1 MLPRLKILFED
12 EHILV
17 CVKPAGMPCESDR
30 SGAPDLLNIVKSHL
44 LGSYAALLHRLDRP
58 VGGVMVFAKNK
69 SAAAALSLDIKKHSQ
84 GIDGFFEKEYLAVLT
99 ERTYKGDTKNQ
110 AGKITQADTQKQAGR
125 ITQADM
131 QKQAGKIT
139 QVGSS
144 WHDLSDYIAKDTKT
158 NSSFITTKED
168 SRGKL
173 AVLSYYIENKREI
186 SLPGLLGSDI
196 SPSGGTLTLLLVRIR
211 LKTGRHHQIRVQMQE
226 HLGGIWGDKKY
237 NPLFQPRLD
246 YKKIQAEFNNPDCRV
261 GELALFSSTLGFLH
275 PVTKEKLRFEAS
287 PSNSVFPF
295 FLP

>member
-30 SGAPDLLNIVKSHL
+30 SGAPDLLNIVKTHL
-44 LGSYAALLHRLDRP
+44 SGSYTALLHRLDRP

-69 SAAAALSLDIKKHSQ
+69 SAAAALSLDIKNHSQ
-84 GIDGFFEKEYLAVLT
+84 GVDSFFEKEYMAVLT
-99 ERTYKGDTKNQ
+99 EKAYKGDKKNRTDSIIQ
-110 AGKITQADTQKQAGR
+110 NDAQKEADSTIQTSKN
-125 ITQADM
+125 
-131 QKQAGKIT
+131 
-139 QVGSS
+139 

-186 SLPGLLGSDI
+186 SLPGLLGPDI
-196 SPSGGTLTLLLVRIR
+196 SPSGDTLTLLLVRIR

-246 YKKIQAEFNNPDCRV
+246 YKKIQAEFNNKACRV
-261 GELALFSSTLGFLH
+261 GELALFSSALGFLH
-275 PVTKEKLRFEAS
+275 PITKERLHFEAS

-295 FLP
+295 FLL

>member
-17 CVKPAGMPCESDR
+17 CVKPTGMPCESDR
-30 SGAPDLLNIVKSHL
+30 SGAPDLLNIVKNHL
-44 LGSYAALLHRLDRP
+44 LGSYTALLHRLDRP

-69 SAAAALSLDIKKHSQ
+69 SAAAALSLDIKNHSR
-84 GIDGFFEKEYLAVLT
+84 GMDSFFEKEYLAVLT
-99 ERTYKGDTKNQ
+99 
-110 AGKITQADTQKQAGR
+110 
-125 ITQADM
+125 
-131 QKQAGKIT
+131 GKIT

-186 SLPGLLGSDI
+186 SLPGLLSPDM
-196 SPSGGTLTLLLVRIR
+196 SPSGSTLTLLLVRIK
-211 LKTGRHHQIRVQMQE
+211 LKTGRHHQIRIQMQE

-246 YKKIQAEFNNPDCRV
+246 YKKIQAEFNNTACRV
-261 GELALFSSTLGFLH
+261 GELALFSSALGFLH
-275 PVTKEKLRFEAS
+275 PVTKERLHFEAS